1 VAKVM
6 HRRTI
11 PRYNAFCY
19 GVCYL
24 SFNLSQLAAL
34 KNKLLAIDGRG
45 LFSFKQSDH
54 GDIGEEL
61 PSTVRLRSFRT
72 RFTRSPSRGE
82 QKNNH
87 CENWVKSILRQYGLE
102 QVVNGEVLVV
112 AMPRMFGYLFN
123 PVSFWLCHDAKGA
136 LRAVISEVNN
146 TFREAHYYIS
156 FHDDMRVI
164 QADDWLQSSKI
175 FHVSPFM
182 KIEGEYQ
189 YRFIADPHRIA
200 IWINYYV
207 DGKLM
212 LETSLIGKRISLNS
226 FNLLK
231 YNLRYPLASMRV
243 MGLIHWQAIKLIS
256 KRIKYHNKPHPPINK
271 VSR

>member
-1 VAKVM
+1 M

-11 PRYNAFCY
+11 PKHNAFCY
-19 GVCYL
+19 VVCYL
-24 SFNLSQLAAL
+24 SFNLSQLASL
-34 KNKLLAIDGRG
+34 KNKLLAVDGRG

-54 GDIGEEL
+54 GEKHQTNQE
-61 PSTVRLRSFRT
+61 
-72 RFTRSPSRGE
+72 
-82 QKNNH
+82 
-87 CENWVKSILRQYGLE
+87 WVQSILAQYGLE
-102 QVVNGEVLVV
+102 QVANGEVLVV

-123 PVSFWLCHDAKGA
+123 PVSFWLCHDAQGA

-146 TFREAHYYIS
+146 TFREAHHYIS
-156 FHDDMRVI
+156 FHDDMRPI
-164 QADDWLQSSKI
+164 HPDDWLQSSKI

-189 YRFIADPHRIA
+189 YRFIAQEHRIA
-200 IWINYYV
+200 IWINYYAH
-207 DGKLM
+207 GKLM

-231 YNLRYPLASMRV
+231 YNLRYPLASFRV
-243 MGLIHWQAIKLIS
+243 IALIHWQAIKLLS
-256 KRIKYHNKPHPPINK
+256 KRIKYHNKPNPPIIK